1 MTAGKDA
8 ARGPAENQT
17 AAKQTER
24 SVVNITDP
32 QAIRALAH
40 RVRLDVIDELFGSDR
55 TYTATELAGQVGL
68 TPSAMSYHLRAL
80 EKWGYVVR
88 AESTGDGRERRW
100 KAAADTLNVGDKA
113 NISDLVSSTLLDVTL
128 SNTRER
134 VLQALKQADSRG
146 ANDNHTLMVATSKL
160 RLTEDE
166 AKEFVADYHRLVDR
180 YRERRLEAPAAGER
194 EQMHLTAIFVPEA
207 SRWPQDPGASHPG

>member
-1 MTAGKDA
+1 MSVAKDA
-8 ARGPAENQT
+8 ETG
-17 AAKQTER
+17 R

-55 TYTATELAGQVGL
+55 TYTATELARQLGL

-88 AESTGDGRERRW
+88 AEPSGDGRERHW
-100 KAAADTLNVGDKA
+100 KAAADTLEVGDRS
-113 NISDLVSSTLLDVTL
+113 NFSDLVSSTLIDVTL
-128 SNTRER
+128 NATRER
-134 VLQALKQADSRG
+134 VFKALKQADSRS
-146 ANDNHTLMVATSKL
+146 ADDYQTMMVATAKL

-166 AKEFVADYHRLVDR
+166 AKEFVADYQQLVDK
-180 YRERRLEAPAAGER
+180 YRRRQADPPLTGHR
-194 EQMHLTAIFVPEA
+194 EQRHLTAIFVPEEEDRA
-207 SRWPQDPGASHPG
+207 